1 MKNKTG
7 YVLVYTLLCLLFLP
21 AITSHAQ
28 DTTGNRMIRDS
39 LARRH
44 AMPVQR
50 DTVIVDPTVID
61 SLPVDYKALHSPR
74 KAAFYSAVL
83 PGLGQIY
90 NREYWKVPLVYA
102 ALGVSTGVF
111 IWNMDKY
118 KEFRDAYRMRRANQ
132 NNPAYEDKYPN
143 YTNSDL
149 TYLRDAYRQYVDYS
163 VLVFVAAYALNIVDA
178 TVFAHLRQFDIS
190 DDLSIRISPTLLNN
204 RTPGIGLRLSLGPRK
219 AKPGLAFR

>member
-1 MKNKTG
+1 M
-7 YVLVYTLLCLLFLP
+7 
-21 AITSHAQ
+21 ASQAQ
-28 DTTGNRMIRDS
+28 DTTGNRIIRDS
-39 LARRH
+39 LARRN
-44 AMPVQR
+44 AMPVKR
-50 DTVIVDPTVID
+50 DTVIVDGSVID
-61 SLPVDYKALHSPR
+61 SLPVNYKALHSPR

-90 NREYWKVPLVYA
+90 NREYWKLPLVYG

-118 KEFRDAYRMRRANQ
+118 KEYRNAYRMRVANR
-132 NNPAYEDKYPN
+132 NNPSYDDKYLK
-143 YTNSDL
+143 YKDSDL
-149 TYLRDAYRQYVDYS
+149 KYLRDAYRQYVDYS

-190 DDLSIRISPTLLNN
+190 DDLSIRISPALINN
-204 RTPGIGLRLSLGPRK
+204 STPGIGLKVMFGPRK

>member
-1 MKNKTG
+1 MKNRAG
-7 YVLVYTLLCLLFLP
+7 YIFLFTLLCLLTGP
-21 AITSHAQ
+21 VITSHAQ
-28 DTTGNRMIRDS
+28 DTTGNRTIRDS
-39 LARRH
+39 LGRRN
-44 AMPVQR
+44 ALPVKR
-50 DTVIVDPTVID
+50 DTVIVDGAVID
-61 SLPVDYKALHSPR
+61 SLPVNYKALHSPR

-118 KEFRDAYRMRRANQ
+118 KEFRDAYRMRVANR
-132 NNPAYEDKYPN
+132 NNPGYDDKYLK
-143 YTNSDL
+143 YDDSDL
-149 TYLRDAYRQYVDYS
+149 KYLRDAYRQYVDYS

-190 DDLSIRISPTLLNN
+190 NDLSIRISPTLLNN
-204 RTPGIGLRLSLGPRK
+204 RTPGIGLRVTIGPRK